1 MNRQYEK
8 EKSERVDSQM
18 KSLETLR
25 VNDSDEY
32 TSVKIK
38 LEIDIQVLEQ
48 QLQQVIYYQILIKY
62 KIY

>member
-1 MNRQYEK
+1 
-8 EKSERVDSQM
+8 M

-38 LEIDIQVLEQ
+38 LEIDVQVLEQ
-48 QLQQVIYYQILIKY
+48 QLQQVISINLFHRE
-62 KIY
+62 

>member
-1 MNRQYEK
+1 LNRQYEK